1 MRADNGMAA
10 MAALH
15 RCDARDRQD
24 VTRCQIHGHIPRSV
38 SSIATLIQIS
48 FHIYISK
55 TFIYMLIN
63 GV

>member
-1 MRADNGMAA
+1 MRADNGIAA

-38 SSIATLIQIS
+38 SSIATIHLFLRKLII
-48 FHIYISK
+48 
-55 TFIYMLIN
+55 
-63 GV
+63 